1 MKQFGYE
8 YYTWFE
14 LAVIGVC
21 TLAIGVCIAV
31 VAAHAGVFD
40 AR

>member
-14 LAVIGVC
+14 LAVIGIC
-21 TLAIGVCIAV
+21 TLAVGVCIAV
-31 VAAHAGVFD
+31 VAVQCGVNL
-40 AR
+40 